1 MALVLAN
8 NASTTLASGVNDSAT
23 SITVASATGFPSISG
38 SQFFYVTLDDATN
51 VEIVKV
57 TGVSGTTFTIVRAQ
71 DDTSA
76 SAFSTGTT
84 VAIRITKL
92 VLKDNVVA
100 TLGALAGQT
109 IADSG
114 DLTLDVAGDIIL
126 DAADNQIFF
135 KDAGTLIGTLSMT
148 GSDLKFISNANDKD
162 IIFAG
167 TDGGSEVVALTLDMS
182 GSGQAIFNSKFS
194 KPEASIQ
201 LCKTLLQ
208 SPNQVIFLF
217 SKSFRCSFIVIKSA
231 TTWQG

>member
-38 SQFFYVTLDDATN
+38 SQFFYVTLDDGTN

-109 IADSG
+109 IVDSG
-114 DLTLDVAGDIIL
+114 NLTLDAVSY
-126 DAADNQIFF
+126 
-135 KDAGTLIGTLSMT
+135 TH
-148 GSDLKFISNANDKD
+148 
-162 IIFAG
+162 
-167 TDGGSEVVALTLDMS
+167 LTL
-182 GSGQAIFNSKFS
+182 
-194 KPEASIQ
+194 P
-201 LCKTLLQ
+201 
-208 SPNQVIFLF
+208 
-217 SKSFRCSFIVIKSA
+217 
-231 TTWQG
+231 TTPYV